1 MPFNA
6 DFATKKISRVFI
18 INNSSSG
25 SDNSSSCSRSG
36 GGSGSGSDSTSGCCS
51 SSSSSKILIWTGKYK
66 LRAIAA
72 ARVGKYNLGTA
83 TK

>member
-6 DFATKKISRVFI
+6 DFASAKVSLVVIS
-18 INNSSSG
+18 SSSG

-51 SSSSSKILIWTGKYK
+51 SSSKILIWTGKYK

-72 ARVGKYNLGTA
+72 ARVGKYNLGTT